1 MLFYIMYYVLLQC
14 TNDLIFL
21 YNFTFDIRIRLLV
34 KDDGFTHA
42 CHMYKTFYQN
52 THIICEIS
60 HHYNPVQIY
69 IGNST
74 FLSKI
79 ISNSEVLL

>member
-1 MLFYIMYYVLLQC
+1 MHYYYYIVIYFYNMLFYIMYYVLLQC

-52 THIICEIS
+52 THIIYTC
-60 HHYNPVQIY
+60 
-69 IGNST
+69 
-74 FLSKI
+74 K
-79 ISNSEVLL
+79 